1 MSKLTDLIIEQ
12 IEQGQNALKRE
23 HNIRREHHKITDPF
37 AIMALE
43 EHDRLVNEIAVE
55 HGLHA
60 DDDRDDILSIIIEER
75 SDNE

>member
-43 EHDRLVNEIAVE
+43 EHDRLVIVMMCVYLVTMVE
-55 HGLHA
+55 Q
-60 DDDRDDILSIIIEER
+60 
-75 SDNE
+75 